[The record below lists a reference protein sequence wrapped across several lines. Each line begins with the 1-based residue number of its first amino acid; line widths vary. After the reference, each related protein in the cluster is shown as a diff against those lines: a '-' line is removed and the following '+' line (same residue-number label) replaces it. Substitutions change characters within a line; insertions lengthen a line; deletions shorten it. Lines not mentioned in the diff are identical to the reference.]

1 MKKINSSGMIHI
13 LIKILKCLFQISI
26 LTLISPS
33 IKMYKFTLRIAILQ
47 RENFKDLF

>member
-1 MKKINSSGMIHI
+1 MIHI

-26 LTLISPS
+26 LTLICPNT
-33 IKMYKFTLRIAILQ
+33 KMYKFTLRIAVLQ